1 MFLSLSHF
9 QKEKVLLLCPI
20 CPCLES
26 KLKISEEDLGPVV
39 RQRSN
44 TLPKSFGS
52 QLEKDDDKKQDL
64 SDKSAKPAVEVTLD
78 SIQKKLQEKR
88 AETNRPEDIKVK
100 YIQFKFRPLSTSVQ
114 LTVAWAF
121 VKTLYSFTFCHKV
134 YKLYSWLSS
143 LDLVS
148 FPLCLVSVIFYFILF
163 LTELCFYWMVLFVL
177 FWFSQI
183 PSNSSEFLQYFL
195 LCISLFL
202 SLFAFGKFWVF
213 QSFWRLIHLFSSR
226 SFQSWMLLSQGI
238 LLQHFGVSR

>member
-9 QKEKVLLLCPI
+9 KKEKILLLCPV

-52 QLEKDDDKKQDL
+52 QLEKEDDKKQDL

-100 YIQFKFRPLSTSVQ
+100 YIKFKFRPLSTSVQ
-114 LTVAWAF
+114 LMVTWTL
-121 VKTLYSFTFCHKV
+121 VKTLCSFTLCHKV
-134 YKLYSWLSS
+134 YKLYSWLNS
-143 LDLVS
+143 LDLVY

-163 LTELCFYWMVLFVL
+163 FKQSSVSTEWYCLFFSDSHRFQVTVL
-177 FWFSQI
+177 
-183 PSNSSEFLQYFL
+183 NSCS
-195 LCISLFL
+195 ISC
-202 SLFAFGKFWVF
+202 FAFHCFCLYLLLEN
-213 QSFWRLIHLFSSR
+213 SESS
-226 SFQSWMLLSQGI
+226 SDSGD
-238 LLQHFGVSR
+238 